1 MRTMNKFKSVLLKGL
16 FIIVTG
22 LFSLGVMGE
31 RVSAANDNVLIYSN
45 AEDEYIDIINDEL
58 SKKGLDDKVEIVKFS
73 TSDLAGKMAIENKNT
88 EADILIFS
96 SFYLETYKDKYKM
109 LKKHG
114 FDETRVVKDFRSEYY
129 IPFLAFSGS
138 IFYNTIELKKKGL
151 PVPKSYKDLAN
162 PIYKG
167 QISFPSLESST
178 TGWLM
183 IQAIVDNYSEKE
195 AKEIIQGIKLN
206 AGPHIEA
213 SGSAPIKKVQS
224 GEVAIGV
231 GIRHQAKG
239 RKEKGAP
246 IEIADPAEGNYVI
259 TESFALI
266 NDTPQSRKVFE
277 LMTSDTVHNEIIRI
291 NGAKIYV
298 SDNIPVEATMNPKVF
313 SKPLTKELLDE
324 HIKIFKN

>member
-1 MRTMNKFKSVLLKGL
+1 MRNMNKFKSLLLKGL
-16 FIIVTG
+16 FIMITG
-22 LFSLGVMGE
+22 LLSLGMME
-31 RVSAANDNVLIYSN
+31 EKVSAANDTVLIYSN

-58 SKKGLDDKVEIVKFS
+58 TKKGLEDKVEIVKFS

-96 SFYLETYKDKYKM
+96 SFYLETYKDKYNM

-114 FDETRVVKDFRSEYY
+114 FDESRVVKDFRSEYY

-183 IQAIVDNYSEKE
+183 IQAIIDNYSLKE
-195 AKEIIQGIKLN
+195 AKEIIDGIKLN

-298 SDNIPVEATMNPKVF
+298 ADNIPIEATMNPKVF

-324 HIKIFKN
+324 HIKVFKN